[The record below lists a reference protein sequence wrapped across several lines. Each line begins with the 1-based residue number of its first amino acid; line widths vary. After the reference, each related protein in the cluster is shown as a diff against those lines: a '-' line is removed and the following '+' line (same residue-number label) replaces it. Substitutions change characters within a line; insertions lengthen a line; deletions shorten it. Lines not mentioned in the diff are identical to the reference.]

1 MNLNRVSAIILR
13 HIFLTMHQMERFFDV
28 IISPML
34 VLILWGFLSK
44 YVQNIQSSQLASFLL
59 GGMILWVIFEKVS
72 TDIGVNFMFEVW
84 DRNIINILAS
94 PITFAELISGL
105 LVISLI
111 KILIAFT
118 SMLLMAAIFYNFQ
131 ITSLGFGLA
140 LLWINLFVFAASFGV
155 FNVSLILR
163 YGHSIGPLTWI
174 LPFFVQPFAAV
185 FYPLS
190 ILPPFFQK
198 IAFVLPISHVFE
210 GMRYA
215 FKTGQFDFNNFWIA
229 LLLNIVYM
237 FAAVAFFTFTFKNA
251 LRSGRLVKLI

>member
-1 MNLNRVSAIILR
+1 
-13 HIFLTMHQMERFFDV
+13 MERFFDV

-118 SMLLMAAIFYNFQ
+118 SMFLMAAIFYNFQ

-163 YGHSIGPLTWI
+163 YGHSIGPLT
-174 LPFFVQPFAAV
+174 
-185 FYPLS
+185 
-190 ILPPFFQK
+190 
-198 IAFVLPISHVFE
+198 
-210 GMRYA
+210 
-215 FKTGQFDFNNFWIA
+215 
-229 LLLNIVYM
+229 
-237 FAAVAFFTFTFKNA
+237 
-251 LRSGRLVKLI
+251 